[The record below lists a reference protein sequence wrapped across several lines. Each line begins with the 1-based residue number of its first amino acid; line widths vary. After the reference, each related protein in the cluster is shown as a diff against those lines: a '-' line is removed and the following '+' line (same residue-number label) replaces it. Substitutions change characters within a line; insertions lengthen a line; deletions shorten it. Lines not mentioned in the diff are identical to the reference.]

1 MQLGTKYEDVD
12 IFRKT
17 IKERTE
23 PLNKKISNLKGVIK
37 EKTKS
42 IDKLEAR

>member
-23 PLNKKISNLKGVIK
+23 ELKSKISSLKGVIK
-37 EKTKS
+37 EKTES
-42 IDKLEAR
+42 IEKLEAR